1 MFVPKKMRLND
12 FEEVIIPTPRELCNG
27 SVYNL
32 PEPPVTSQEETLPPS
47 MSKTDLLMYG
57 QREAAIAAHKERQ
70 RQAAAQAAASGAKN
84 DGEGSA
90 VHQAAAATE

>member
-1 MFVPKKMRLND
+1 MYVPKKMRLND
-12 FEEVIIPTPRELCNG
+12 FEEVVIPTAREMCKG

-32 PEPPVTSQEETLPPS
+32 PVPTISEQEEILPPS

-57 QREAAIAAHKERQ
+57 QRQAAEAAHKERQ
-70 RQAAAQAAASGAKN
+70 RQAAAKAAAEGAQN

-90 VHQAAAATE
+90 VHQAAVSTE

>member
-1 MFVPKKMRLND
+1 MYVPKKMRLND
-12 FEEVIIPTPRELCNG
+12 FEDVIIPTARELCGG

-32 PEPPVTSQEETLPPS
+32 PVPTFETQEETLPPS
-47 MSKTDLLMYG
+47 MSKTDVLMYG

-70 RQAAAQAAASGAKN
+70 RQAAAQAAAAGAKN

-90 VHQAAAATE
+90 VHQAALSTE